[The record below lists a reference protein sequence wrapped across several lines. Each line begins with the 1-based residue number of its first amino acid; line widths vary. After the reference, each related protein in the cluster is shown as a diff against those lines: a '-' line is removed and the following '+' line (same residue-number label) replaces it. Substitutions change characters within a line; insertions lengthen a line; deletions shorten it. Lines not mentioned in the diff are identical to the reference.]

1 MNDKFKTKFFKYS
14 VKKHVRPI
22 QVKLD
27 FRIKKSNGNEC
38 VELPAKEFQMYFL
51 FELKIYSM

>member
-1 MNDKFKTKFFKYS
+1 MNDKFKTKLFKYS

-27 FRIKKSNGNEC
+27 FKIKKSNGNEF

-51 FELKIYSM
+51 FELKIYSL